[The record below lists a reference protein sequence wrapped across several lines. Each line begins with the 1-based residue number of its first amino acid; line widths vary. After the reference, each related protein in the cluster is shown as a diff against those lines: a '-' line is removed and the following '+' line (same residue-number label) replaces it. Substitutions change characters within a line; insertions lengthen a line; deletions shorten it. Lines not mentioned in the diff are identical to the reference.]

1 MHSFINLLR
10 EPDLVL
16 FQYEDSPVRWE
27 EPDSREE
34 QTARLDYAVK
44 DGAAA
49 ITAADGTAKAEGTI
63 ATGDI
68 LQVSDADGKVCITL
82 PVVIYGD
89 ANGDGKINSQD
100 LRRVQRHILGVG
112 VIDGHYLTAADVN
125 RDGKVNSQD
134 LRQAQRYILGLTTS
148 LQPTPAT
155 GETTS

>member
-1 MHSFINLLR
+1 VDPPVTPTPVISGTTYLVGDTITGVEPGTIIADFIAAL
-10 EPDLVL
+10 
-16 FQYEDSPVRWE
+16 
-27 EPDSREE
+27 
-34 QTARLDYAVK
+34 AIK
-44 DGAAA
+44 DGTAA
-49 ITAADGTAKAEGTI
+49 ISAADGTAKAEGTI

-112 VIDGHYLTAADVN
+112 VIDGHHLTAADVN

-134 LRQAQRYILGLTTS
+134 LRQAQRYILGLTAS
-148 LQPTPAT
+148 LQPAPVA